1 MKRQQPQNNQCKANK
16 MVTNRKYLKRA
27 VLNRSMILRDQID
40 FFIYLMYIIYN
51 FAFTQI
57 FSDAFFNKFIKLHA
71 HYLLTLKLKK
81 HAFSTTVNCQK
92 SFQKSEDVLL
102 ILAFLPK

>member
-1 MKRQQPQNNQCKANK
+1 
-16 MVTNRKYLKRA
+16 
-27 VLNRSMILRDQID
+27 MILRDQID

-71 HYLLTLKLKK
+71 HYLFTLKVKLKK
-81 HAFSTTVNCQK
+81 HASSTTINCQK
-92 SFQKSEDVLL
+92 GFQKSENVLS
-102 ILAFLPK
+102 ISAYLPK